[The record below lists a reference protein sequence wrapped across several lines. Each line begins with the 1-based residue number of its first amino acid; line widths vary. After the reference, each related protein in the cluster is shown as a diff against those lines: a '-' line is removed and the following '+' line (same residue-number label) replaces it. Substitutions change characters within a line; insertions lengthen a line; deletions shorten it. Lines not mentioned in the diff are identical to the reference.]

1 MATMTLNEI
10 ALELV
15 KLEMS
20 NSVVTNKR
28 EAIDVYE
35 SYYAR
40 VCKADEEN
48 E

>member
-15 KLEMS
+15 KLEMNNPAAS
-20 NSVVTNKR
+20 IKKD
-28 EAIDVYE
+28 AIEMYE
-35 SYYAR
+35 SFYAR

>member
-15 KLEMS
+15 KLELS
-20 NSVVTNKR
+20 NPASSIKR
-28 EAIDVYE
+28 EAIEMYE
-35 SYYAR
+35 LFYAR
-40 VCKADEEN
+40 VCKADSEN